1 MRSLLLLFL
10 LPAMSYG
17 QIEEQ
22 IRSPQIKTV
31 QLYAFGDQLSYPILQ
46 LNGNDRMELHFDD
59 MDGNIKNYYYTYQL
73 CNADWTPAMISS
85 FDFINGFLQERITNY
100 RTSNVALTRYTHYQ
114 AVLPDRNSVP
124 KVSGNYIL
132 KVFLDGDTSNLV
144 FTKRFLVY
152 DNKAVI
158 AVQVQQP
165 FNAQFFRTH
174 QKIEFKVNTRALQ
187 VVNAGQQVSVTI
199 LQNCRWDN
207 AAQLLR
213 PVFMTNNI
221 LQYNT
226 ETDAVFPAGKEWRWL
241 DLRSLRFQSDRIDSA
256 HYYKNS
262 TEIFV
267 KPTGSRRSQEF
278 NFYRDHNGRFYI
290 ETLESYNPLWQG
302 DYAIVHFTYV
312 PPGNIPFSNKDLYL
326 FGQLTNYG
334 KDPEAKMH
342 FNAEKGV
349 YQTALLMKQ
358 GYYDVGYATLQQA
371 GTRNIFS
378 FDETEGNYWETE
390 NEYTILVYYR
400 SLGGR
405 YDELVGLTR
414 VNSLTGRPGVN

>member
-199 LQNCRWDN
+199 LQNC
-207 AAQLLR
+207 
-213 PVFMTNNI
+213 
-221 LQYNT
+221 
-226 ETDAVFPAGKEWRWL
+226 
-241 DLRSLRFQSDRIDSA
+241 
-256 HYYKNS
+256 
-262 TEIFV
+262 
-267 KPTGSRRSQEF
+267 
-278 NFYRDHNGRFYI
+278 
-290 ETLESYNPLWQG
+290 
-302 DYAIVHFTYV
+302 
-312 PPGNIPFSNKDLYL
+312 
-326 FGQLTNYG
+326 
-334 KDPEAKMH
+334 
-342 FNAEKGV
+342 
-349 YQTALLMKQ
+349 
-358 GYYDVGYATLQQA
+358 
-371 GTRNIFS
+371 
-378 FDETEGNYWETE
+378 
-390 NEYTILVYYR
+390 
-400 SLGGR
+400 
-405 YDELVGLTR
+405 
-414 VNSLTGRPGVN
+414 